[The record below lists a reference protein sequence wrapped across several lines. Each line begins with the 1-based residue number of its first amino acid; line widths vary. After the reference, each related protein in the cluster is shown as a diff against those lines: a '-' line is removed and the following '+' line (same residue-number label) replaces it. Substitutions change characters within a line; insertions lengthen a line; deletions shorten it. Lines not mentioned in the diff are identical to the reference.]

1 MIHMQVHEWENMTW
15 HKVLGFLVACYQA
28 EKLDDG
34 QKV

>member
-1 MIHMQVHEWENMTW
+1 MTW

-28 EKLDDG
+28 EKLHDG